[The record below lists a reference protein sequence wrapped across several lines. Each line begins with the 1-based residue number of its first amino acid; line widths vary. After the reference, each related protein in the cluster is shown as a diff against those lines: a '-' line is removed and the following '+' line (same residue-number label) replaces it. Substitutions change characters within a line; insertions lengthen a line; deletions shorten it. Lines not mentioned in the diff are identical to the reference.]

1 MKSWRE
7 NYGADADGNRGQM
20 AIMYELEGTDAEIE
34 DIAEILYDSF
44 IDGEVQGLKEI
55 EYEGLTIEVEIS
67 DYQDKL
73 IELAEADED
82 IDEKI
87 LEWVEELKKH
97 NEGETK

>member
-1 MKSWRE
+1 MKVWRE

-20 AIMYELEGTDAEIE
+20 VTMYELEGTDAEIE

-73 IELAEADED
+73 IEIAEADED
-82 IDEKI
+82 IDKEI
-87 LEWVEELKKH
+87 LDWIKELKKH
-97 NEGETK
+97 NAGETK

>member
-1 MKSWRE
+1 MKTWKE
-7 NYGADADGNRGQM
+7 NYGEDADGNRGQM
-20 AIMYELEGTDAEIE
+20 VTMYELEGTDAEIE

-82 IDEKI
+82 NDEEI

>member
-1 MKSWRE
+1 MKTWRE

-20 AIMYELEGTDAEIE
+20 VTMYELEGTDAEIE

-67 DYQDKL
+67 DYQEEL

-82 IDEKI
+82 IDDVIK
-87 LEWVEELKKH
+87 EWVKEFKQ
-97 NEGETK
+97 NTGETK

>member
-1 MKSWRE
+1 MKTWRE

-20 AIMYELEGTDAEIE
+20 VTMYELEGTDAEIE
-34 DIAEILYDSF
+34 YIAEILYDSF

-67 DYQDKL
+67 DYQEEL

-82 IDEKI
+82 IDDEIK
-87 LEWVEELKKH
+87 EWIEELKKH

>member
-1 MKSWRE
+1 MKVWKE
-7 NYGADADGNRGQM
+7 NYGADADGNRGEM
-20 AIMYELEGTDAEIE
+20 VTMYELEGTDAEIE

-82 IDEKI
+82 IDEEI

-97 NEGETK
+97 NAGETK